1 MRLFQ
6 RSVLLCLLI
15 ALGTWLFFIGREHQ
29 VFLDN
34 KTIEVEGKSF
44 KALKLVRITVEGQPS
59 IKLMPRDRD
68 LIKIVGPSFKLRVE
82 VMDEFGEEVEK
93 TYDLTLNPGFA
104 KDMMLC
110 MPLLAAGRVD
120 YILPPPT
127 VQQSSEPDE
136 APSAASEGLP
146 LLPLE
151 SPPAESLPDT
161 PTPLTNP

>member
-6 RSVLLCLLI
+6 RSVVLCLLI

-44 KALKLVRITVEGQPS
+44 KALKLVRIAVEGQPS
-59 IKLMPRDRD
+59 IELMPRDRD
-68 LIKIVGPSFKLRVE
+68 LVKIVGPSFKLKVE
-82 VMDEFGEEVEK
+82 VMDEFGEDVEK
-93 TYDLTLNPGFA
+93 TYDLTLTPGFA

-110 MPLLAAGRVD
+110 MPLLAADRVD

-127 VQQSSEPDE
+127 TQAASEPDE
-136 APSAASEGLP
+136 APSATPEGLP

-151 SPPAESLPDT
+151 SHPPESLPGV
-161 PTPLTNP
+161 PAPLTNP